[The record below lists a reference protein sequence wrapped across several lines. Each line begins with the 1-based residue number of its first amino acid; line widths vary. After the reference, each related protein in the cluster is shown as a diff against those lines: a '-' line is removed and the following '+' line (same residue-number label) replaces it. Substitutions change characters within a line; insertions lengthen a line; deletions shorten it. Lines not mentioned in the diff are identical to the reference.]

1 MVPAKNFPEQVNKKQ
16 IHEHSK
22 PVGKIMNPKS
32 SRKCFLWLI
41 ISASILLLLTG
52 CSKEPYEKVQ
62 NLSPREAVDLA
73 NTWKE
78 EKPEITSYV
87 TTQKVVF
94 EFPGGK
100 SQEILLPGEEM
111 LISVAP
117 YETFTHD

>member
-1 MVPAKNFPEQVNKKQ
+1 
-16 IHEHSK
+16 
-22 PVGKIMNPKS
+22 MNPKS